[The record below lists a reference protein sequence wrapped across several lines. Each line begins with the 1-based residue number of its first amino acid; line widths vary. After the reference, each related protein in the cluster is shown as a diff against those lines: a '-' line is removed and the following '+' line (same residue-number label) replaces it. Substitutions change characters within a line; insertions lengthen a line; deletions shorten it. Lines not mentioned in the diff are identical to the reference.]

1 MKRRTRIAIIIA
13 AAGLAV
19 LFLLRLAST
28 LSDRGSPAA
37 QYFDKGGLSNESS
50 ASVRKANYATERILV
65 PQGPAQQV
73 LDQKYE
79 RVADIRSSSSD
90 FDADSKR
97 IRAIAAAASAIVQRE
112 NANGLPGSRVLAL
125 SLGVVP
131 AAFDSTVESLRA
143 VGKIKSI
150 TSSKTDRTAD
160 FMALEA
166 KRSSLEK
173 TRDGLKAL
181 RRTGAALSDLVALES
196 KILEIE
202 GQVQELGV
210 SLGDFSENNSFCT
223 IDVALQE
230 AAPRGA
236 GRILTAALDSLG
248 WAVLVELGLAATGLA
263 AAAVAALGAWA
274 YRRFKQAAGGSSD

>member
-1 MKRRTRIAIIIA
+1 MKTRTRIAIIVA
-13 AAGLAV
+13 AALLAV
-19 LFLLRLAST
+19 LFSLKLASSLT
-28 LSDRGSPAA
+28 DGEGAAA
-37 QYFDKGGLSNESS
+37 QYYDKGMLANQSS
-50 ASVRKANYATERILV
+50 ATLKKANYASERILV

-79 RVADIRSSSSD
+79 RVADIRSSSSE
-90 FDADSKR
+90 FDADAKK
-97 IRAIAAAASAIVQRE
+97 IRSVAAAASAVVQRE
-112 NANGLPGSRVLAL
+112 NAYGLAGARVLSL

-150 TSSKTDRTAD
+150 TASKTDRTAD
-160 FMALEA
+160 FKALEA

-223 IDVALQE
+223 IDVGLE
-230 AAPRGA
+230 ERAARGA
-236 GRILTAALDSLG
+236 GRILAAALESLA
-248 WAVLVELGLAATGLA
+248 WALLVELGLAVLALSAAGA
-263 AAAVAALGAWA
+263 AALTAWA
-274 YRRFKQAAGGSSD
+274 YARFRKAGGGSA

>member
-37 QYFDKGGLSNESS
+37 QYFDKGGLSNEPS
-50 ASVRKANYATERILV
+50 APVRKANYATERILV

-223 IDVALQE
+223 IDVSLEE

-236 GRILTAALDSLG
+236 GRILAAALDSLG